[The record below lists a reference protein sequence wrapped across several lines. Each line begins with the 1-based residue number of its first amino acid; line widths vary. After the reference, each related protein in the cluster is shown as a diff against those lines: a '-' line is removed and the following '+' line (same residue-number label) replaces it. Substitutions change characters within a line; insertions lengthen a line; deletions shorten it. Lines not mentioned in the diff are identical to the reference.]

1 MKFEMSKEVPNGLI
15 GRNNISK
22 KVFEFLNSDNKCLT
36 IECENEKETAS
47 AYNTIY
53 AMSKRRRALPIKRY
67 RRGNTVVITKIDETK
82 EHSNLPQ

>member
-1 MKFEMSKEVPNGLI
+1 VKFEMSKEVPNGLSD
-15 GRNNISK
+15 RNNISK

-53 AMSKRRRALPIKRY
+53 AMSKRRHDIPIRRF
-67 RRGNTVVITKIDETK
+67 RRGNTVIITKIDETK
-82 EHSNLPQ
+82 EHSNLQQ

>member
-1 MKFEMSKEVPNGLI
+1 MKFEMSKEVPNGLSA
-15 GRNNISK
+15 RTNISK

-53 AMSKRRRALPIKRY
+53 AMSKRRRVLPIKRY
-67 RRGNTVVITKIDETK
+67 KRGNTVVITKIDETK

>member
-1 MKFEMSKEVPNGLI
+1 VKFEMSKEVPNGLSD
-15 GRNNISK
+15 RNNISK

-53 AMSKRRRALPIKRY
+53 AMSKRRHDIPIRRF
-67 RRGNTVVITKIDETK
+67 RRGNTVIITKIDETK
-82 EHSNLPQ
+82 EHSHLPQ